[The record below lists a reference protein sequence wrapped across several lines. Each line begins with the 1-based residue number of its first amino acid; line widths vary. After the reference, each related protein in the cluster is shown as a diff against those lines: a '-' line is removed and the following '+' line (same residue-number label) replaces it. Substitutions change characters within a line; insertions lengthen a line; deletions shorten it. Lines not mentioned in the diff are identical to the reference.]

1 MLLGAHCLI
10 YTADPDADRD
20 FFRDILKFPF
30 VDTGGNWLIF
40 KMPPSEMAL
49 HPLDEGDSGEPG
61 IMRTELY
68 FMCEDLDKTI
78 AELSAKG
85 IECAEVAEE
94 RWGKRTSIVL
104 PSGGKVG
111 LYQPYHEMAIG
122 L

>member
-1 MLLGAHCLI
+1 MLIGAHTLV
-10 YTADPDADRD
+10 YTTDPEADRD
-20 FFRDILKFPF
+20 FFRDVLEFPF

-49 HPLDEGDSGEPG
+49 HPMEALAGGAEAM
-61 IMRTELY
+61 MRTELY
-68 FMCEDLDKTI
+68 FMCDDLDKTM

-85 IECAEVAEE
+85 VECDAVTEE
-94 RWGKRTSIVL
+94 RWGKRTMVVL

-111 LYQPYHEMAIG
+111 LYHPFHDMAIS